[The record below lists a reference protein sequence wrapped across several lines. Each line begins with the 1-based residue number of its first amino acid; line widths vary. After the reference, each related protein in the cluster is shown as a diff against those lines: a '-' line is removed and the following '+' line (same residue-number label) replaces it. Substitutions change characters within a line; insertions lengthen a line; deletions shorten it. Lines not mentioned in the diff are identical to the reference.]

1 MLNSTYPLSRA
12 LAAALLCVLAS
23 VSMQARSESRY
34 GVLNMQNDLFV
45 GRDGGGYTNGTFL
58 ATVRASSREEA
69 PLRSPAL
76 LTPIAPWLGV
86 SKASLVSYSAG
97 QIIVTPRDL
106 RRATPDPED
115 APYVGGLAFRAAQ
128 IDVRE
133 NRSDLVALS
142 LGVIGPAAGAEQTQK
157 AIHRAIGADA
167 PMGWDTQVS
176 NRAMVALERSAAW
189 RFAPSGGS
197 RAAEFSSDVILQG
210 GATLGNL
217 ETLAGASVLRG
228 TVSAWNE
235 AFQPRCPSQA
245 EAPTPF

>member
-1 MLNSTYPLSRA
+1 MLNFTNPLSRA

-128 IDVRE
+128 IDVRG

-142 LGVIGPAAGAEQTQK
+142 LGGAALSLTGVVIGWRRLGRKMQ
-157 AIHRAIGADA
+157 RAKRA
-167 PMGWDTQVS
+167 
-176 NRAMVALERSAAW
+176 NR
-189 RFAPSGGS
+189 SGGS
-197 RAAEFSSDVILQG
+197 TKAAPARAARV
-210 GATLGNL
+210 
-217 ETLAGASVLRG
+217 R
-228 TVSAWNE
+228 
-235 AFQPRCPSQA
+235 
-245 EAPTPF
+245 